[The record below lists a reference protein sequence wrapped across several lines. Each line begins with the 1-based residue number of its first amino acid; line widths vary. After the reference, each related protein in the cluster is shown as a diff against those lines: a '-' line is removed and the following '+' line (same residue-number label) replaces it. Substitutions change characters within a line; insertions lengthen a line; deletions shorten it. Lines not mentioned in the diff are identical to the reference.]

1 MTDITTPSVYVGTY
15 HKYNCGS
22 IAGAWLDLT
31 DFDSSEEFYERC
43 RELHANEADP
53 EFMFQDWE
61 GIPSGMASE
70 CHINWDFI
78 NGFKQARE
86 EGNEAAFV
94 AFVDLFNSTD
104 FDLFRD
110 AYIGEAKDEETF
122 AEEYL
127 NDSGLLNDIPESV
140 ARYFDI
146 VAYARDLFIGDFS
159 LHDGHVFNMTC

>member
-1 MTDITTPSVYVGTY
+1 MTDITTLLFMLALTINTTAEALREP
-15 HKYNCGS
+15 
-22 IAGAWLDLT
+22 WLDLT

-110 AYIGEAKDEETF
+110 AYMGEAKDEETF

>member
-94 AFVDLFNSTD
+94 AFVDLFIALISTC
-104 FDLFRD
+104 LEMP
-110 AYIGEAKDEETF
+110 IWAKLRTKK
-122 AEEYL
+122 
-127 NDSGLLNDIPESV
+127 LLQRN
-140 ARYFDI
+140 
-146 VAYARDLFIGDFS
+146 
-159 LHDGHVFNMTC
+159 T

>member
-53 EFMFQDWE
+53 EFMFRDWE

-110 AYIGEAKDEETF
+110 AYMGAKLRTKK
-122 AEEYL
+122 
-127 NDSGLLNDIPESV
+127 LLQRN
-140 ARYFDI
+140 
-146 VAYARDLFIGDFS
+146 
-159 LHDGHVFNMTC
+159 T

>member
-61 GIPSGMASE
+61 GIPSDMASE

-86 EGNEAAFV
+86 EGNADFIVSYKLLYIPGFVRDAFKLV
-94 AFVDLFNSTD
+94 NRAGDLFHSRC
-104 FDLFRD
+104 L
-110 AYIGEAKDEETF
+110 A
-122 AEEYL
+122 
-127 NDSGLLNDIPESV
+127 
-140 ARYFDI
+140 
-146 VAYARDLFIGDFS
+146 
-159 LHDGHVFNMTC
+159 LHTL

>member
-61 GIPSGMASE
+61 GIPSDMASE

-94 AFVDLFNSTD
+94 AFVDLLIALISTC
-104 FDLFRD
+104 LEMP
-110 AYIGEAKDEETF
+110 IWAKLRTKK
-122 AEEYL
+122 
-127 NDSGLLNDIPESV
+127 LLQRN
-140 ARYFDI
+140 
-146 VAYARDLFIGDFS
+146 
-159 LHDGHVFNMTC
+159 T